1 MTSKDSLPDTDAILA
16 ATRLWMEKAVIGLNL
31 CPFAKAAYIK
41 DRVRLVVSAATTEDE
56 LLEDLATELRYLDS
70 VEPTECETTLLIHPE
85 MLRDFLAY
93 NDFLELADA
102 TVEALDLT
110 GEIQVAS
117 FHPEYQFA
125 GSEPDD
131 IENYSNRSPYPLL
144 HLLREASVEMAA
156 ASHPEVDLIPE
167 KNMATLSRLGHSG
180 WKELWG
186 EACGLKPIAPRRE

>member
-1 MTSKDSLPDTDAILA
+1 MTSQDALPDTDAILA
-16 ATRLWMEKAVIGLNL
+16 ATRLWLEKAVIGLNL
-31 CPFAKAAYIK
+31 CPFAKAAYVK
-41 DRVRLVVSAATTEDE
+41 NRVRLVVSPATTEDE
-56 LLEDLATELRYLDS
+56 LLEDLATELRYLDG
-70 VEPTECETTLLIHPE
+70 VEPVECETTLLIHPE

-117 FHPEYQFA
+117 FHPQYQFA
-125 GSEPDD
+125 GSDPDD

-144 HLLREASVEMAA
+144 HLLREASVELAA

-167 KNMATLSRLGHSG
+167 KNMATLSKLGNAG
-180 WKELWG
+180 WKKLWD
-186 EACGLKPIAPRRE
+186 ESTA